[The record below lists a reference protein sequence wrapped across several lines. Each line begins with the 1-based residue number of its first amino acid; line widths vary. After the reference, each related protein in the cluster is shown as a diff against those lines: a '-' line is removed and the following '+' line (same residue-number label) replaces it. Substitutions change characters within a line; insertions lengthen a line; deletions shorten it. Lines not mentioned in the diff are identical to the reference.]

1 MSSSPIITASATLRA
16 GRRVAALALLSLVF
30 AGCSKVDRTV
40 TTSAVAVDYHERHP
54 ILLAN
59 GVHSL
64 DVFLIAQG
72 EQFDY
77 RQKQDIIAFSSTY
90 LAQGQGR
97 IRVMVP
103 RGQVD
108 EHAAEA
114 TLTAVRRGLASAG
127 VKGDIDVGSYRV
139 ADARLAS
146 VLRLSFV
153 ELQARAAHHCGDWP
167 EDLGAG
173 STLEGGENRPYYNL
187 GCASQQ
193 TFAAQV
199 ADPRDLVRPRAEEP
213 GDVQMRTRAIGNL
226 RGTPLLRGSDPGTN
240 WSQATLTTIG
250 GGSQ

>member
-1 MSSSPIITASATLRA
+1 M
-16 GRRVAALALLSLVF
+16 AALALLALSF
-30 AGCSKVDRTV
+30 AACSRVDRTV
-40 TTSAVAVDYHERHP
+40 ATSAIPTDYRERHP

-64 DVFLIAQG
+64 DVFLVG
-72 EQFDY
+72 EGGQFDY
-77 RQKQDIIAFSSTY
+77 RQKQDIIAFSAEF

-114 TLTAVRRGLASAG
+114 TLTAVRRGLAGAG
-127 VKGDIDVGSYRV
+127 VKGDIEVGSYRV
-139 ADARLAS
+139 ENARLAA

-153 ELQARAAHHCGDWP
+153 ELQARAAHRCGDWP
-167 EDLGAG
+167 EDLGSG
-173 STLEGGENRPYYNL
+173 STLDGAENRPYYNL

-213 GDVQMRTRAIGNL
+213 GDVQMRTRAIGS
-226 RGTPLLRGSDPGTN
+226 LRGSSGLQGRDPGTT
-240 WSQATLTTIG
+240 WTQSTLTPIG